1 MITVNDLIELSNQY
15 IGDSSNDRVGLT
27 ERLSAITEAT
37 AWLLEELGNEHM
49 TDRVDIEY
57 LPTVRWYKMNSLS
70 PYLLTAGQL
79 RFKNELSGMSDF
91 TRIEARDLASMTE
104 NRTAY
109 AIERYNDDAF
119 MGIVV
124 PKTANIRAREL
135 LKLNS
140 YDNLTYTGVN
150 AINIAKT
157 IDYVSFDMNATG
169 LTATG
174 LRTTTVPQGLLEYQG
189 TGVIVFDVEIPDMTD
204 VTGVSLKFGTNLSTD
219 YWLGVVTQDIYG
231 DPLKEGM
238 NTIKISF
245 ADMVVVGTPDVNGVT
260 EWELLV
266 NHLTTKPLA
275 ENFRLS
281 DLRIVKPLDLTFK
294 YIFYRVGKNNTGDDI
309 IEFGAVS
316 DVPFFAERYPQYKFA
331 VAHKAASRLFK
342 GMTLYENARDEERD
356 AFAALSRYRKNF
368 SGERDMPNSTFKPH
382 GINFR
387 SRRIIK
393 RR

>member
-1 MITVNDLIELSNQY
+1 MITVNDLIQTTNQY
-15 IGDSSNDRVGLT
+15 IGDSSNDRVVLGD
-27 ERLSAITEAT
+27 RLSALTEAT

-49 TDRVDIEY
+49 TDRVEVEY
-57 LPTVRWYKMNSLS
+57 LPTVRWYKMRGLS

-124 PKTANIRAREL
+124 PKNTQVRVNEL
-135 LKLNS
+135 LKLNKF
-140 YDNLTYTGVN
+140 DNITYTGVN
-150 AINIAKT
+150 ATNIAKAA
-157 IDYVSFDMNATG
+157 DFVSFDMAAPG
-169 LTATG
+169 GTATG
-174 LRTTTVPQGLLEYQG
+174 LRATTTAQNLSEYQG
-189 TGVIVFDVEIPDMTD
+189 DGVLVFDVEIPNITG
-204 VTGVSLKFGTNLSTD
+204 VTGVSLKFGHNLTTD
-219 YWLGVVTQDIYG
+219 YWLGLVLQDIHG
-231 DPLKEGM
+231 DTLKVGL
-238 NTIKISF
+238 NTIKVRFSE
-245 ADMVVVGTPDVNGVT
+245 MVVIGSPNASNVT
-260 EWELLV
+260 QWELLIT
-266 NHLTTKPLA
+266 HQASKPLA

-281 DLRIVKPLDLTFK
+281 DLRIVKPINLIFK
-294 YIFYRVGKNNTGDDI
+294 YIFYRVGKNSLGVDI
-309 IEFGAVS
+309 IEFGAIT
-316 DVPFFAERYPQYKFA
+316 DTPFFAERYPQYKFA
-331 VAHKAASRLFK
+331 VAHKAASILYK

-356 AFAALSRYRKNF
+356 AFSALVRFRKNF
-368 SGERDMPNSTFKPH
+368 SGERDSANSTFKPH